1 MIRKNER
8 VVSAASGQR
17 QSITAFK
24 EGVLCPRFL
33 PRAAST
39 GTKEDA
45 PDKSPSSAIGS
56 RLSVD

>member
-17 QSITAFK
+17 QSITTVK
-24 EGVLCPRFL
+24 EGVLCPFL

-39 GTKEDA
+39 GTKEGA